1 MAIAVTITLGTTG
14 VDITGI
20 NVLESATIGGTY
32 TAVTGESNVSPASFP
47 RLVSNIND
55 ASKFIKLTTVGICS
69 KEQVMAITNIPSTSN
84 SFSNTNG
91 PAPLYPQANLLSGG
105 WSITRAS
112 GGGQSNNIFSL
123 DPINTTY
130 SNTGLTPNF
139 ANINMSGTS
148 ISQFIKLTFQM
159 LNSPSDGINGF
170 TDLQITDGTNTYV
183 GVGTKDGLYRYL
195 ITFDIGTTKGR
206 SFTWGSASS
215 LDSGEV
221 NISNGQ
227 G

>member
-1 MAIAVTITLGTTG
+1 MAISAVVTKGTIGSSITNVEILESLTQNGTYTLISGQGNVAVTSFPVTITNINNNSTYLKINALGDCTTEEKIA
-14 VDITGI
+14 ITG
-20 NVLESATIGGTY
+20 
-32 TAVTGESNVSPASFP
+32 
-47 RLVSNIND
+47 
-55 ASKFIKLTTVGICS
+55 
-69 KEQVMAITNIPSTSN
+69 IPSTSN

-91 PAPLYPQANLLSGG
+91 PAPLYPQANLLSGT

-112 GGGQSNNIFSL
+112 GGGQSNSIFSL

-183 GVGTKDGLYRYL
+183 GLGSKDGLYRYL
-195 ITFDIGTTKGR
+195 IEFDIGTTKGR

-215 LDSGEV
+215 TDPGEV